1 MLRVLHILGSADRGG
16 TEIMTT
22 RLVGKL
28 PSSVRST
35 LCFLTRG
42 GPIADELARKGYEV
56 HCIPVVRTWEAMSG
70 IWRLFRLIRMG
81 CFDVLHLY
89 GLRANLLGRVLGRM
103 AGQRVIVGGL
113 RSMSPHSS
121 NARWAFWLDRA
132 TFKLST
138 GYISNSRAAAELLAA
153 RGYNPAKL
161 WVVHNGVDVNVF
173 RPRRGN
179 EADTVKR
186 ELGVSARL
194 PVVTCVANLRSP
206 KRHCDLLEALAM
218 VRRSGFRFEAIL
230 VGDGPLRASLE
241 KMASDIGLGRGIRF
255 LGKLK
260 NDKIAD
266 ILGITDIFVLA
277 SEREGLPAS
286 LLEAMASGCPV
297 VATAVGGIP
306 EVILDGLTGFLV
318 PRRNPRAL
326 ADKLAQLL
334 SDADLCASM
343 SAQSRKHV
351 AARFTVERM
360 AEGYEDLYRW
370 LTGD

>member
-1 MLRVLHILGSADRGG
+1 
-16 TEIMTT
+16 
-22 RLVGKL
+22 
-28 PSSVRST
+28 
-35 LCFLTRG
+35 
-42 GPIADELARKGYEV
+42 
-56 HCIPVVRTWEAMSG
+56 
-70 IWRLFRLIRMG
+70 
-81 CFDVLHLY
+81 
-89 GLRANLLGRVLGRM
+89 
-103 AGQRVIVGGL
+103 
-113 RSMSPHSS
+113 
-121 NARWAFWLDRA
+121 
-132 TFKLST
+132 
-138 GYISNSRAAAELLAA
+138 
-153 RGYNPAKL
+153 
-161 WVVHNGVDVNVF
+161 
-173 RPRRGN
+173 
-179 EADTVKR
+179 
-186 ELGVSARL
+186 
-194 PVVTCVANLRSP
+194 
-206 KRHCDLLEALAM
+206 M